1 MNKQINKNAHAHN
14 NNNNILDYQY
24 FGLPIFRIQI
34 KRKKLNGSKPDSIRT
49 PNIFFSILEI

>member
-34 KRKKLNGSKPDSIRT
+34 KIKKLNGSKPDSIRT
-49 PNIFFSILEI
+49 PNIFLSILEI